1 MYVEVT
7 IMFTKVRLRNFR
19 SFDDITFE
27 LASKNGEPK
36 KLVIIYGENG
46 AGKSNLASAFVL
58 LDEVMQTMNIRD
70 RYEELLNKKAVFND
84 EKMEQLMR
92 QHWLADMRDIKAI
105 INDYRMIDN
114 DQPIIAEYEFS
125 IAGKQGSY
133 CIELG
138 EQEIIYER
146 LEYKLNKR
154 RGVCFE
160 CGPKGI
166 AINSAIV
173 KDKDLL
179 NDIKLTAKRFWGKH
193 SILAI
198 ITHELRDKSK
208 TYGYDNMSSNFKE
221 VLNKLEEVSC
231 NIGIGTRE
239 WESLCTTLS
248 VFADPTEGRIPRG
261 LEKHL
266 DAAEQIFSM
275 FFASINSDVQKAIYK
290 RTYTDNSIKYKLCLV
305 KMIAGSYRTID
316 FSVESKGNHQLIK
329 LLCFLLTACN
339 KGIVVLDEADSAI
352 HDLLFKKIIHEISS
366 YISGQLILTTH
377 NTLLMESEIDR
388 GSFYILYQ
396 DDDGQKII
404 RSIPEYEKRT
414 YVGNNMR
421 SKYLNNE
428 YRGLPR
434 VNKIEFSE
442 VLNTLKPC
450 VE

>member
-1 MYVEVT
+1 
-7 IMFTKVRLRNFR
+7 MFTKVRLRNFR
-19 SFDDITFE
+19 SFDDITFD
-27 LASKNGEPK
+27 LSAKNGESK

-46 AGKSNLASAFVL
+46 AGKSNLASAFVF
-58 LDEVMQTMNIRD
+58 LDELIQTMNIRD
-70 RYEELLNKKAVFND
+70 KYEEILNKKAVFND

-92 QHWLADMRDIKAI
+92 QHWLAEMRDIQAI

-114 DQPIIAEYEFS
+114 DQPIIVEYEFS
-125 IAGKQGSY
+125 IDGKQGSY

-146 LEYKLNKR
+146 LEYKLNTR

-160 CGPKGI
+160 CKPKGI
-166 AINSAIV
+166 TINSAIV

-239 WESLCTTLS
+239 WESLSTTIS

-290 RTYTDNSIKYKLCLV
+290 RTYTDNIIKYKLYLV

-339 KGIVVLDEADSAI
+339 KGTVVLDEADSAI
-352 HDLLFKKIIHEISS
+352 HDLLFKKVIHEISP

-377 NTLLMESEIDR
+377 NTLLMESEIDK
-388 GSFYILYQ
+388 GAFYILYQ
-396 DDDGQKII
+396 EDNGQKII

-414 YVGNNMR
+414 CVGNNMR

-434 VNKIEFSE
+434 VKEINFEE